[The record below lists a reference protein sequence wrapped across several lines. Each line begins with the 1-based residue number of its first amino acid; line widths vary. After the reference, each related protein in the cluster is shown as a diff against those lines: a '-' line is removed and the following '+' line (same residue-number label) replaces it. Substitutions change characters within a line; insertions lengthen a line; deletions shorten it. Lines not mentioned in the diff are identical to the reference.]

1 MPLDPGSIVE
11 NRYRL
16 DRMLG
21 QGGMGAVYKAWDM
34 RLAQWVAL
42 KENTL
47 ATADA
52 QAQFEQEAKVLARL
66 RHPNL
71 PRVIDHFIT
80 AQGTQYLVMDFVE
93 GMNLSELLRS
103 RGRLMPEEVMQWLG
117 QICEALNYLHSQ
129 NPPIIHRDIKPQNI
143 RITPDGRALLV
154 DFGLSKVGT
163 QQQRTATG
171 ALGVTPGFSPPEQ
184 YGAAHTDHRSDIY
197 ALAATLYALFTGE
210 TPPDSIQRAI
220 ANAVLKAPRQ
230 MNAAITPA
238 LEAALLHGLETQ
250 PGRRPTSIVAFQQEI
265 EGALRSAHTNLA
277 PPTLIVGRRPDSTP
291 RTAAP
296 PTAGRASAPRPPT
309 EPRPARGFPVWA
321 WFAIGGGAVVLLLVV
336 ALTMALG
343 GRSTATPTAIAL
355 ATATL
360 APGPTATTATSAD
373 GATVTPAGTR
383 TEQGQTTNLA
393 TATPAQIAIATA
405 TPAPTATS
413 APLATAT
420 RSSPTPAPPTPKPT
434 DTTAP
439 ATPTR
444 RPTPRPANVST
455 TPILLSPV
463 DGYTLWPR
471 DSENFQWKWTGRA
484 LSSNEG
490 FELRMW
496 QGNNPDHPGVA
507 PPVAYVND
515 PNHVYTLYVGSI
527 RATPGIIEIPT
538 DTWIDVYW
546 TVAVVQLTP
555 YQRTGPEAKPF
566 WIHT

>member
-1 MPLDPGSIVE
+1 MPLAVGSVLE

-16 DRMLG
+16 DLMLG

-42 KENTL
+42 KENNL

-103 RGRLMPEEVMQWLG
+103 RGRLMPDEVMQWLG

-143 RITPDGRALLV
+143 RITPDGRAVLV

-184 YGAAHTDHRSDIY
+184 YGAARTDHRSDIY

-220 ANAVLKAPRQ
+220 ANAVLKPPRQ

-238 LEAALLHGLETQ
+238 LEAALMHGLETQ

-277 PPTLIVGRRPDSTP
+277 PPTVIMGRRPDSTP
-291 RTAAP
+291 RTAGP
-296 PTAGRASAPRPPT
+296 PTAGRVGPAPSNRAAAGPRLPSVGLVRHRRRRGCAAAGCGADDGLGRPHRSDADRHRLGHGHFGPRT
-309 EPRPARGFPVWA
+309 HRNDRNDRRRCNGHTGGHAHGTRPNNEPGNGYTGSDRSCLGDVGGHRDLGAVGDCNQIQSNPHRGQAYQYACAGPADPQTHPARCRDPLPKL
-321 WFAIGGGAVVLLLVV
+321 FA
-336 ALTMALG
+336 
-343 GRSTATPTAIAL
+343 
-355 ATATL
+355 
-360 APGPTATTATSAD
+360 
-373 GATVTPAGTR
+373 
-383 TEQGQTTNLA
+383 Q
-393 TATPAQIAIATA
+393 AQA
-405 TPAPTATS
+405 
-413 APLATAT
+413 
-420 RSSPTPAPPTPKPT
+420 RHGSPI
-434 DTTAP
+434 D
-439 ATPTR
+439 R
-444 RPTPRPANVST
+444 E
-455 TPILLSPV
+455 SP
-463 DGYTLWPR
+463 
-471 DSENFQWKWTGRA
+471 GRA
-484 LSSNEG
+484 
-490 FELRMW
+490 
-496 QGNNPDHPGVA
+496 A
-507 PPVAYVND
+507 AC
-515 PNHVYTLYVGSI
+515 
-527 RATPGIIEIPT
+527 
-538 DTWIDVYW
+538 
-546 TVAVVQLTP
+546 
-555 YQRTGPEAKPF
+555 
-566 WIHT
+566 

>member
-1 MPLDPGSIVE
+1 MPLNAGSILE

-16 DRMLG
+16 DRLLG

-34 RLAQWVAL
+34 RLEQWVAL

-47 ATADA
+47 ATVDA
-52 QAQFEQEAKVLARL
+52 QTQFEQEARVLARL
-66 RHPNL
+66 RQPNL

-80 AQGTQYLVMDFVE
+80 AQGIQYLVMDFVE
-93 GMNLSELLRS
+93 GMNLSELLQS
-103 RGRLMPEEVMQWLG
+103 RGRLMPNEVMQWLG

-143 RITPDGRALLV
+143 RMTPDGRAVLV
-154 DFGLSKVGT
+154 DFGLSKVGS

-220 ANAVLKAPRQ
+220 ANVALKPPRQ

-238 LEAALLHGLETQ
+238 LETALLHGLETQ
-250 PGRRPTSIVAFQQEI
+250 PNRRPTSIIAFQQEI
-265 EGALRSAHTNLA
+265 ENALRTANTNLA
-277 PPTLIVGRRPDSTP
+277 PPTMIVGRRPDSTP

-296 PTAGRASAPRPPT
+296 PTAGRVSTPRPQT
-309 EPRPARGFPVWA
+309 TPRPARGFPMWG
-321 WFAIGGGAVVLLLVV
+321 WFALGGGAIVLLLAV
-336 ALTMALG
+336 ALTMTTG
-343 GRSTATPTAIAL
+343 GRTPATPTTVAL

-360 APGPTATTATSAD
+360 AATPIKAAVVEATS
-373 GATVTPAGTR
+373 TPSGTR
-383 TEQGQTTNLA
+383 TEQGQTTNLPTATAVPATATVAPATATSLPAA
-393 TATPAQIAIATA
+393 TATPLPPTATKPPPTA
-405 TPAPTATS
+405 TP
-413 APLATAT
+413 
-420 RSSPTPAPPTPKPT
+420 
-434 DTTAP
+434 AP

-444 RPTPRPANVST
+444 RPTARPANVST

-496 QGNNPDHPGVA
+496 KANNPDHPGVA
-507 PPVAYVND
+507 PPVPYVND
-515 PNHVYTLYVGSI
+515 ASHVYSLYVGSI
-527 RATPGIIEIPT
+527 RATPGVQDIPT
-538 DTWIDVYW
+538 DTWVDVYW
-546 TVAVVQLTP
+546 TVAVVQIQP
-555 YQRTGPEAKPF
+555 YNRTGAEAKPF

>member
-1 MPLDPGSIVE
+1 MPLAVGSVLE

-16 DRMLG
+16 DLMLG

-42 KENTL
+42 KENNL

-103 RGRLMPEEVMQWLG
+103 RGRLMPDEVMQWLG

-143 RITPDGRALLV
+143 RITPDGRAVLV

-184 YGAAHTDHRSDIY
+184 YGAARTDHRSDIY

-220 ANAVLKAPRQ
+220 ANAVLKPPRQ

-238 LEAALLHGLETQ
+238 LEAALMHGLETQ

-277 PPTLIVGRRPDSTP
+277 PPTVIMGRRPDSTP
-291 RTAAP
+291 RTAGP
-296 PTAGRASAPRPPT
+296 PTAGRASVPRPQT
-309 EPRPARGFPVWA
+309 GPRPARGFPVWA

-343 GRSTATPTAIAL
+343 GRTAATPTAIAL

-360 APGPTATTATSAD
+360 APGPTATTGD

-393 TATPAQIAIATA
+393 TATPAQIAVASATSA
-405 TPAPTATS
+405 ATATS

-420 RSSPTPAPPTPKPT
+420 KSNPTPTAVKPTNTPVPAPPTPKPT
-434 DTTAP
+434 
-439 ATPTR
+439 
-444 RPTPRPANVST
+444 PR
-455 TPILLSPV
+455 
-463 DGYTLWPR
+463 
-471 DSENFQWKWTGRA
+471 
-484 LSSNEG
+484 
-490 FELRMW
+490 
-496 QGNNPDHPGVA
+496 
-507 PPVAYVND
+507 
-515 PNHVYTLYVGSI
+515 
-527 RATPGIIEIPT
+527 
-538 DTWIDVYW
+538 
-546 TVAVVQLTP
+546 AVVTP
-555 YQRTGPEAKPF
+555 CPNYLHKPKPGMGLLLIENHLGEPLHVDQANTPNKWDLPPKQGDTPARLLLDLAPGDHDFVDNTSGGGGHIRVTITAGSAFVSPIWYNDRTEELVYPLDIPNGCR
-566 WIHT
+566 